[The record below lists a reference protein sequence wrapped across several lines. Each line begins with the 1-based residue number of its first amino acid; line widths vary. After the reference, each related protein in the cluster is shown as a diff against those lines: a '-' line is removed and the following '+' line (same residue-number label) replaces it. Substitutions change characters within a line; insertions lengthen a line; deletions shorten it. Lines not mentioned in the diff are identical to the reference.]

1 MNTEIRHK
9 FTPTKHEK
17 MGRPIYPDG
26 KFIIREDSDE
36 IMNDY
41 FKFSGSIASNEEINL
56 WVDKC
61 LTYFE
66 NNPDSQYWRTRMSCG
81 GTTVIAL
88 KWQDDDGS
96 HPHYEIIVAHNY
108 YEAFVNK
115 DSFVRPTEDELIN

>member
-17 MGRPIYPDG
+17 MSRPIYPDG
-26 KFIIREDSDE
+26 KFIVREDGNN
-36 IMNDY
+36 ILNDY
-41 FKFSGSIASNEEINL
+41 FKFSGCIASNEEINL

-66 NNPDSQYWRTRMSCG
+66 NNPDHQYWRARISTG

-88 KWQDDDGS
+88 KWQDENES